1 MLAPLRSDSC
11 PARDHIVVCHHIAAC
26 GPLPCSSA
34 SMATATAA
42 SSGGLA
48 TCCYH
53 VPPAAL
59 GRLIGPRGATI
70 QQVQQSTGARIDT
83 PKGDA
88 PGSGDLP
95 PGLVVVAA
103 PTAEAL
109 EACRLAIEQIVG
121 FAVSPHAPSRVL
133 LDLRADSPLLG
144 KLRADRYAIASRV
157 RASCGL
163 MELEVPGRDNS
174 FECVAAVGTLDN
186 CLAARDMLAAELQ
199 LGHLPHRVMRLG
211 ADADG
216 ARFAATP
223 VASQPLRPH
232 SLSSQQLSA
241 AAAMASAATFTAP
254 AIPQGGPERLQTF
267 HFPDKAIGRPAG

>member
-1 MLAPLRSDSC
+1 
-11 PARDHIVVCHHIAAC
+11 
-26 GPLPCSSA
+26 
-34 SMATATAA
+34 MATATAA

>member
-1 MLAPLRSDSC
+1 
-11 PARDHIVVCHHIAAC
+11 
-26 GPLPCSSA
+26 
-34 SMATATAA
+34 MATAAA
-42 SSGGLA
+42 APSGGFA
-48 TCCYH
+48 HCCYH

-83 PKGDA
+83 PKGGVS
-88 PGSGDLP
+88 GSGDLP
-95 PGLVVVAA
+95 SGLIAVAA
-103 PTAEAL
+103 PSMEAL

-133 LDLRADSPLLG
+133 LDLRVDSPLLG

-174 FECVAAVGTLDN
+174 FECVAAIGTLDN

-199 LGHLPHRVMRLG
+199 VTNPSTKLELYGFNPKPELELELLP
-211 ADADG
+211 
-216 ARFAATP
+216 
-223 VASQPLRPH
+223 
-232 SLSSQQLSA
+232 
-241 AAAMASAATFTAP
+241 
-254 AIPQGGPERLQTF
+254 
-267 HFPDKAIGRPAG
+267 

>member
-1 MLAPLRSDSC
+1 
-11 PARDHIVVCHHIAAC
+11 
-26 GPLPCSSA
+26 
-34 SMATATAA
+34 MATATAA
-42 SSGGLA
+42 PSEGLA
-48 TCCYH
+48 HCCYH

-83 PKGDA
+83 PKGGVS
-88 PGSGDLP
+88 GSGDLP
-95 PGLVVVAA
+95 SGLIAVAA
-103 PTAEAL
+103 PSMEAL

-186 CLAARDMLAAELQ
+186 CLAARDMIAAELQ
-199 LGHLPHRVMRLG
+199 LGNIPHKAMRLG

-216 ARFAATP
+216 PRFAATP
-223 VASQPLRPH
+223 VASQPLRSHPP
-232 SLSSQQLSA
+232 SSQQLSA
-241 AAAMASAATFTAP
+241 AAAMAAAATFTAP
-254 AIPQGGPERLQTF
+254 AIQQGGPERLQIF
-267 HFPDKAIGRPAG
+267 HFPDKAIGRLAG

>member
-1 MLAPLRSDSC
+1 
-11 PARDHIVVCHHIAAC
+11 
-26 GPLPCSSA
+26 
-34 SMATATAA
+34 MATATAA
-42 SSGGLA
+42 PSEGLA
-48 TCCYH
+48 HCCYH

-83 PKGDA
+83 PKGGVS
-88 PGSGDLP
+88 GSGDLP
-95 PGLVVVAA
+95 SGLIAVAA
-103 PTAEAL
+103 PSMEAL

-199 LGHLPHRVMRLG
+199 VTNPGPSPNPNPNPNPHLKPNPNLCSSGRWRQRWR
-211 ADADG
+211 AARG
-216 ARFAATP
+216 ARAA
-223 VASQPLRPH
+223 VAWRATRRHL
-232 SLSSQQLSA
+232 
-241 AAAMASAATFTAP
+241 AST
-254 AIPQGGPERLQTF
+254 
-267 HFPDKAIGRPAG
+267 